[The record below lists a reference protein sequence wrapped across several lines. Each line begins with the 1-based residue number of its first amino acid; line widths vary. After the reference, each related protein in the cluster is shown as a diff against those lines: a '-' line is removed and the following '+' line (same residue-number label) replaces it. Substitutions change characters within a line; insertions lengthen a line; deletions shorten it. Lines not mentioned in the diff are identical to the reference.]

1 MKKGI
6 IVLILSLTVLLT
18 TALWLFSTGGILK
31 AYDLL
36 TFGIIILVVGFAIFV
51 GYTRISGARR
61 GEPAEDEMS
70 KKILQ
75 RTAAL
80 SYYIS
85 LYLWVGILFI
95 KDRVNLDTEELI
107 GGGIL
112 GMAIT
117 YAISWIILYFR
128 GIRNE

>member
-6 IVLILSLTVLLT
+6 IVLIVSLTVLIT
-18 TALWLFSTGGILK
+18 TGLWLFSTDGILK
-31 AYDLL
+31 PYDIL

-75 RTAAL
+75 RTAAV
-80 SYYIS
+80 SYYVS
-85 LYLWVGILFI
+85 LYLWVAVLFI

-117 YAISWIILYFR
+117 YAICWVILYFR
-128 GIRNE
+128 GLRNE

>member
-6 IVLILSLTVLLT
+6 IVLIVSLTVLIT
-18 TALWLFSTGGILK
+18 TGLWLFSTNGILK
-31 AYDLL
+31 PYDIL

-75 RTAAL
+75 RTAAV
-80 SYYIS
+80 SYYVS
-85 LYLWVGILFI
+85 LYLWVAVLFI

-117 YAISWIILYFR
+117 YAICWVILYFR
-128 GIRNE
+128 GLRNE

>member
-6 IVLILSLTVLLT
+6 IVLIIAALVLAT
-18 TALWLFSTGGILK
+18 TGLWLFSSSGDLKPYDFLAFAIIL
-31 AYDLL
+31 
-36 TFGIIILVVGFAIFV
+36 LVVGFAIFV
-51 GYTRISGARR
+51 GYKRLSSAKR

-75 RTAAL
+75 RTAAI

-85 LYLWVGILFI
+85 LYLWVAILFI
-95 KDRVNLDTEELI
+95 KDRVSLDTEELI

-112 GMAIT
+112 GMALT
-117 YAISWIILYFR
+117 YAICWVVLNFR
-128 GIRNE
+128 GVKNE

>member
-6 IVLILSLTVLLT
+6 IVLIIAALVVAT
-18 TALWLFSTGGILK
+18 TGLWLFSTSGNLK
-31 AYDLL
+31 PYDIL
-36 TFGIIILVVGFAIFV
+36 TFGIILLVAGFAVFV
-51 GYTRISGARR
+51 GYKRLSSAKR

-75 RTAAL
+75 RTAAF

-85 LYLWVGILFI
+85 LYLWVAVLFI

-112 GMAIT
+112 GMALI
-117 YAISWIILYFR
+117 YAICWVVFNFR
-128 GIRNE
+128 GARNE